1 MTDYRQASTS
11 TSTIFTLT
19 VYQIIVAN
27 GTNNPS
33 TTFKDIFV
41 FMIKINKNTKYS
53 FISSFQTCTI

>member
-27 GTNNPS
+27 GTKNPS